1 MSAKLEFHSA
11 STVSDTTVRI
21 GRHIPTLEHIILI
34 LSQSVFTH

>member
-21 GRHIPTLEHIILI
+21 GRHIPKIEINIVLV
-34 LSQSVFTH
+34 LSS